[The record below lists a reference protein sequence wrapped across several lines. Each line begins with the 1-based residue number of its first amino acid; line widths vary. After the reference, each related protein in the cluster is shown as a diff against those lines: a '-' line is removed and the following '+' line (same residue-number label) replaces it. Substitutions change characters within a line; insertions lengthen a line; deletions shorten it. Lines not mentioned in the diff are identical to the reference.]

1 MLSTEEHWRV
11 IGTFYPSKH
20 PIMLLWCLRVF
31 HSNESILNR
40 KSELRYRVPHR
51 LRCLPWHDICKK
63 RRPNVAPVVGGSETH
78 AGGDRQYGA
87 SIVRI
92 VVRSLALQNGGSK
105 IRCILSLRTIAC
117 WAISLRHEEHSAR
130 LRLLCGRTGI
140 GSADSG
146 KSIGVSTAPFTIQ
159 IVRCLLLYSHS
170 ITKLSG
176 QARDELEHCA
186 LSLAALSTRALG
198 VAKREEHWAEEHCIG
213 KQASIALRAFQVAGQ
228 PPQ

>member
-1 MLSTEEHWRV
+1 MAELALGVAYRHIWRQDGRYGEGTISSALSLQHEERFSSFAICLRGVTSCAWRCSQAEEHWRV

-31 HSNESILNR
+31 HCIERILSR
-40 KSELRYRVPHR
+40 SSELRYRVSQG

-92 VVRSLALQNGGSK
+92 VVRSPALQNGGSK

-117 WAISLRHEEHSAR
+117 
-130 LRLLCGRTGI
+130 
-140 GSADSG
+140 
-146 KSIGVSTAPFTIQ
+146 
-159 IVRCLLLYSHS
+159 
-170 ITKLSG
+170 
-176 QARDELEHCA
+176 
-186 LSLAALSTRALG
+186 
-198 VAKREEHWAEEHCIG
+198 
-213 KQASIALRAFQVAGQ
+213 
-228 PPQ
+228 